1 MGVLNEPASRFP
13 IHPVGPIPE
22 EATGAEADARRVA
35 LRVRRAGGR
44 ALVVGGYVRDR
55 MLGLQETGEP
65 DLEVFGLGVRQ
76 LERALRPLGKPR
88 RVGRAFPV
96 LRVGALEVE
105 IALPR
110 RESKTGPGHLGF
122 EAVAD
127 PNLSFPEAARR
138 RDLTLNA
145 MGLDPLSGELL
156 DPFSGASDL
165 EAGVMRATDSSRF
178 PEDPLRGLRVA
189 AFAARYG
196 FTADDE
202 LTRLSA
208 GLDLS
213 ELSQERVHDEL
224 LKLLLGKTPS
234 AGFRFLARSG
244 LLRFLP
250 EVAALVGVP
259 QDPEHHPEGDVFEH
273 TLLVLDQA
281 ALAPVDAAGRPA
293 FLFAALCHDLGKP
306 ATTRV
311 RESGRITSWG
321 HDAEGAKI
329 ARGFLERLRAP
340 RTVVEQVEVLTRRH
354 LAPALFPRQGA
365 KPAAYPPAGPRNGRG
380 GPHSGAVASTRH
392 CRPAGP
398 GHSSCPVPPVSGRR
412 TIPGRLR
419 RSRGVPGRGT
429 RCGSRPAPARPEDP
443 PGTGSRPDAG
453 AEPGGP
459 GPDRRDRSGADS
471 GSGDPHRMNEIR
483 IPRRPGAVRPTTW
496 IRPDRLGAALGLDLT
511 LASETFQRTGS
522 FKFRAALP
530 PGRHGHRPGIS
541 SRPLRAISGRRSPSP
556 ADCCENRRRS

>member
-365 KPAAYPPAGPRNGRG
+365 KPAAYRRLAREMA
-380 GPHSGAVASTRH
+380 AVGLTLEQLLQLAT
-392 CRPAGP
+392 AD
-398 GHSSCPVPPVSGRR
+398 
-412 TIPGRLR
+412 RL
-419 RSRGVPGRGT
+419 GRGT
-429 RCGSRPAPARPEDP
+429 PVARSRRFPE
-443 PGTGSRPDAG
+443 GER
-453 AEPGGP
+453 
-459 GPDRRDRSGADS
+459 
-471 GSGDPHRMNEIR
+471 
-483 IPRRPGAVRPTTW
+483 
-496 IRPDRLGAALGLDLT
+496 
-511 LASETFQRTGS
+511 
-522 FKFRAALP
+522 FRAASEEAGVFRGAAPDAVLGRHLLARKIP
-530 PGRHGHRPGIS
+530 PGPEVGRMLER
-541 SRPLRAISGRRSPSP
+541 SREVQDRTGETDPEQILDQVIRT
-556 ADCCENRRRS
+556 E